1 MVYPSQNEVFGILD
15 VTGNGPVLGC
25 PGQEGSDR
33 INGEWIKG
41 LVITYLKMGDI
52 LGL

>member
-15 VTGNGPVLGC
+15 STGPVLGC

-41 LVITYLKMGDI
+41 LVSYFTDPYKWEI
-52 LGL
+52 LG